1 MVKKVCEAMQRWR
14 MFHNSKELEKEA
26 IDFLEEARACVIVEP
41 QRKQNSKS
49 YGASVFS

>member
-26 IDFLEEARACVIVEP
+26 IDFLEESARMRHCGTTKET
-41 QRKQNSKS
+41 K
-49 YGASVFS
+49 